1 MLRPFRGRMPVV
13 HPTAFVDDTAQIIG
27 DVEIGAESSVWM
39 HVVVRG
45 DVHRIRIGDRSNVQD
60 GTIVHAMKD
69 QYATTIGDDVTIA
82 HAAVIHGCTIRDRV
96 LVGIGAIVLNGA
108 EIGEDSIVAAG
119 ALVTERAI
127 VPPRSL
133 VMGRPGKVTRAL
145 TDAEVRTVLGYAERY
160 VKYRLDYM
168 ASDET
173 SSTCEVRSSKSD

>member
-1 MLRPFRGRMPVV
+1 
-13 HPTAFVDDTAQIIG
+13 
-27 DVEIGAESSVWM
+27 
-39 HVVVRG
+39 
-45 DVHRIRIGDRSNVQD
+45 
-60 GTIVHAMKD
+60 
-69 QYATTIGDDVTIA
+69 VTIA
-82 HAAVIHGCTIRDRV
+82 HAAVVHGCTIRDRV
-96 LVGIGAIVLNGA
+96 LVGIGAIILNGA